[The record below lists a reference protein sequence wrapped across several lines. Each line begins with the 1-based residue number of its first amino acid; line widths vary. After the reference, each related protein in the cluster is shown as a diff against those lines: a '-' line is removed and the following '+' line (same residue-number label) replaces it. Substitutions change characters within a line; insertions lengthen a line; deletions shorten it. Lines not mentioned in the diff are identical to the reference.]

1 MSSKLTLLCIA
12 YYRVKTT
19 DSALKNS
26 FRLFFFD
33 SFNFLSPTFF
43 QSTFQA
49 IAPMN
54 EIYNLKH
61 QQN

>member
-19 DSALKNS
+19 ESALKNS

-33 SFNFLSPTFF
+33 SFNFLFPTFF

-54 EIYNLKH
+54 EIYN
-61 QQN
+61 